1 MRYIETEDL
10 EKEICD
16 IVKAIK
22 GKKKRTKAKIS
33 ILKFIDKLGA
43 ISIVTYNEL
52 FEKFVDAKDMMES
65 PKKYKWLMKKD
76 KR

>member
-16 IVKAIK
+16 IVKAVR

-43 ISIVTYNEL
+43 ISIVEYNEL
-52 FEKFVDAKDMMES
+52 FEKFVDVKDMMEN
-65 PKKYKWLMKKD
+65 PKKYKWLRKK
-76 KR
+76 